1 MYGARIGKK
10 IKPDSVVYM
19 GAVLEYLMAEVLELA
34 GNCARDMKKKTI
46 KPRHVMMA
54 VAMDDELKPL
64 FDGVKVNSRII
75 CSFNSEQWYHWLLGY
90 HARWW
95 GSPRHSLVPSQE
107 GGPGDL
113 QGVVQAEPLGEDEER
128 GKGVECSDS
137 SRIVLSFLYPL
148 KNSVH

>member
-64 FDGVKVNSRII
+64 FDGVKVMV
-75 CSFNSEQWYHWLLGY
+75 CSYKSHHHWYHWLLGY
-90 HARWW
+90 YARWW
-95 GSPRHSLVPSQE
+95 GSPRHSLVPS
-107 GGPGDL
+107 
-113 QGVVQAEPLGEDEER
+113 
-128 GKGVECSDS
+128 
-137 SRIVLSFLYPL
+137 
-148 KNSVH
+148 

>member
-1 MYGARIGKK
+1 MQKNTGLVLNCYALRKRMYGARIGKK

-64 FDGVKVNSRII
+64 FDGVKVIM
-75 CSFNSEQWYHWLLGY
+75 
-90 HARWW
+90 
-95 GSPRHSLVPSQE
+95 P
-107 GGPGDL
+107 GG
-113 QGVVQAEPLGEDEER
+113 GVVPGIHSCLVKKVDQETF
-128 GKGVECSDS
+128 KGW
-137 SRIVLSFLYPL
+137 SRQNLSV
-148 KNSVH
+148 KMRNEARE

>member
-75 CSFNSEQWYHWLLGY
+75 CSYNSHHWLLGY

-113 QGVVQAEPLGEDEER
+113 QGVVQAEPLALQLGWGNGQRR
-128 GKGVECSDS
+128 G
-137 SRIVLSFLYPL
+137 
-148 KNSVH
+148 SV